1 MALFISALASGSN
14 GNCYYIGNDKEAVL
28 VDAGIPCR
36 EIEKRMKRLAL
47 SPAKIK
53 ALFVSHEHTDH
64 IRGVPVFAKKY
75 SVPIFITDATL
86 NNSDLYVD
94 RGYTRTF
101 TSYEPVRIGSI
112 RITAFPKSHDAADP
126 CSFILEQDGVTV
138 GVFTDI
144 GLPCPHVTGSFGK
157 CHAAFLETNY
167 DEVML
172 QTGHYPFYLKNRI
185 RGDRGHLSN
194 RQAVELF
201 RKHRPPFMTHLILS
215 HLSKNNNTPELVTE
229 AFRPYAAEVKMVVA
243 SRYKETEVFKVSI
256 NEKTGVSPIHY
267 TPVSTLQLE
276 LFG

>member
-14 GNCYYIGNDKEAVL
+14 GNCYYIGNEKEAVL

-64 IRGVPVFAKKY
+64 IRGIPVFAKKY
-75 SVPIFITDATL
+75 SVPIYITDATL
-86 NNSDLYVD
+86 SNCDLYVD
-94 RGYTRTF
+94 KGYTRTF
-101 TSYEPVRIGSI
+101 SSYEPVRIGNI

-144 GLPCPHVTGSFGK
+144 GRPCPHVTGSFGK

-167 DEVML
+167 DEAML
-172 QTGHYPFYLKNRI
+172 QTGPYPFYLKNRI

-229 AFRPYAAEVKMVVA
+229 AFRPYAADVQMVVA
-243 SRYKETEVFKVSI
+243 SRYNETEVFKVTL

-267 TPVSTLQLE
+267 RPVSTLQLE